1 MVCYFHLPKL
11 LARHLLYF
19 SLWLCDLFDLF
30 HKFIDASS
38 QFLDFL
44 VTCLEHL
51 LQLLIAILGVP
62 QLYLAFMHLPAHYGE
77 FSRAIF
83 FQILHLLRVSLLKLY
98 LYLLV
103 LLVPL
108 LVVVLLHSLF
118 ILLRFEE
125 TDILGVELTL
135 EILLLDGHALEL
147 AGDIEFIHCHFLH
160 LRF

>member
-1 MVCYFHLPKL
+1 M
-11 LARHLLYF
+11 
-19 SLWLCDLFDLF
+19 
-30 HKFIDASS
+30 
-38 QFLDFL
+38 
-44 VTCLEHL
+44 TGLENL
-51 LQLLIAILGVP
+51 LQLLIALLGIP
-62 QLYLAFMHLPAHYGE
+62 QLYLAFMHLPAHYDE

-83 FQILHLLRVSLLKLY
+83 FQILHLLRISLLELY

-108 LVVVLLHSLF
+108 LIIVLLHSLF
-118 ILLRFEE
+118 VLLRFDE
-125 TDILGVELTL
+125 TDILGVEFSL

>member
-1 MVCYFHLPKL
+1 MPKL
-11 LARHLLYF
+11 LSRHLLYF
-19 SLWLCDLFDLF
+19 SLRLCDLFDLIR
-30 HKFIDASS
+30 KSVDARS

-44 VTCLEHL
+44 VTGLENL
-51 LQLLIAILGVP
+51 LQLLIALLGVP
-62 QLYLAFMHLPAHYGE
+62 QLYLAFMHLPAHYAE

-83 FQILHLLRVSLLKLY
+83 FQIFHLLRVSLLKLY

-108 LVVVLLHSLF
+108 LIIVLLHSLF
-118 ILLRFEE
+118 VLLRFDE
-125 TDILGVELTL
+125 TDILGVEFTL
-135 EILLLDGHALEL
+135 KILLLDGHALEL